1 MSNAEHPG
9 VILNR
14 LLEERRVT
22 KRELA
27 QAIGEYPQLLGD
39 VTLGKRKMNP
49 SLSIR
54 IGHVLGIDEDYL
66 MLLQTKYDLA
76 QERTKLNIKD
86 YISKKNR
93 EINIRSMVMHRN
105 FVLQTPTS
113 TTY

>member
-1 MSNAEHPG
+1 MSNVEHPG

-14 LLEERRVT
+14 MLEERGVT

-54 IGHVLGIDEDYL
+54 IGHVLCIDEDYL
-66 MLLQTKYDLA
+66 MILQTKYDLA
-76 QERTKLNIKD
+76 QERTRLNAND
-86 YISKKNR
+86 YILKR
-93 EINIRSMVMHRN
+93 IER
-105 FVLQTPTS
+105 
-113 TTY
+113 

>member
-1 MSNAEHPG
+1 MSIEHPG
-9 VILNR
+9 VVLSR
-14 LLEERRVT
+14 MLDERGVT

-66 MLLQTKYDLA
+66 MILQTKYDLA
-76 QERTKLNIKD
+76 QERTKLNTKD
-86 YISKKNR
+86 FILNR
-93 EINIRSMVMHRN
+93 IER
-105 FVLQTPTS
+105 
-113 TTY
+113 